1 MKYMILTDDQPH
13 DLVEQVEHYMADGWK
28 PLGGVA
34 CSASETADYLYT
46 TYAQAMIKNEDE

>member
-1 MKYMILTDDQPH
+1 MRYMILTDDQPH